1 MKGYFDNNRYHVIS
15 AETQLLH
22 VERFVE
28 PGLFTQAK
36 QMSDNSSQVFEDDI
50 GIIAALE
57 TIFQQQY
64 PLLIHRV
71 EFLTRNQTSE
81 SPLDYISTMRKLA

>member
-1 MKGYFDNNRYHVIS
+1 
-15 AETQLLH
+15 
-22 VERFVE
+22 
-28 PGLFTQAK
+28 
-36 QMSDNSSQVFEDDI
+36 MSDNSSLAFKDDI

-81 SPLDYISTMRKLA
+81 SPLDYISTMRKLAQYADLANLSPDLILA

>member
-1 MKGYFDNNRYHVIS
+1 MLKGYFDNNRYHLIA

-22 VERFVE
+22 VEKFVE

-36 QMSDNSSQVFEDDI
+36 QMRGNSSQAFEDGI

-64 PLLIHRV
+64 PLLIHLV
-71 EFLTRNQTSE
+71 EFLTTE
-81 SPLDYISTMRKLA
+81 SSG

>member
-1 MKGYFDNNRYHVIS
+1 MFKGYFDNNRYHVIP

-36 QMSDNSSQVFEDDI
+36 QMSDNTSQAFEDDI
-50 GIIAALE
+50 
-57 TIFQQQY
+57 
-64 PLLIHRV
+64 
-71 EFLTRNQTSE
+71 
-81 SPLDYISTMRKLA
+81 